1 VNRIKNSNHADRNQ
15 FANRLSE
22 LCKTKASA
30 SAVAR
35 DLEINRQ
42 QFARYLNGESV
53 PRQSIARKIAD
64 YFDVDPGALFS
75 DKPIREQK
83 SNENTLEET
92 FRAVM
97 ALHNDARIQEIT
109 DTDLEPG
116 IYWQYKTLL
125 RQPEKVLKTLVSV
138 TKTGNVYR
146 YKRRSSVVYN
156 ELVNSTVKNT
166 INGVF
171 MKQNGHLL
179 LIDVEERFADMTFHV
194 FATSN
199 HYDRSIKPGIHMT
212 IGMENSSGPRAAR
225 IFLKRIPDGDSIL
238 AHARTQGVYRMA
250 DLSTADAH
258 ILEGEGS
265 GLLHI

>member
-1 VNRIKNSNHADRNQ
+1 MNHIDRNQ

-22 LCKTKASA
+22 LCKTKPSA

-53 PRQSIARKIAD
+53 PRQSIVRKIAN

-75 DKPIREQK
+75 NKPIQEQE
-83 SNENTLEET
+83 SNENTSENT
-92 FRAVM
+92 FRAAM
-97 ALHNDARIQEIT
+97 ALYNDARMQQIT

-116 IYWQYKTLL
+116 MYWQYKTLL
-125 RQPEKVLKTLVSV
+125 RQPEKALKTLVSV
-138 TKTGNVYR
+138 TKDGSVYR

-171 MKQNGHLL
+171 MKQNGYLL

-199 HYDRSIKPGIHMT
+199 HYDGTIKPGIHMT

-225 IFLKRIPDGDSIL
+225 IFLKRIPDSDSIL
-238 AHARTQGVYRMA
+238 AHARTQGVYRIA
-250 DLSTADAH
+250 DLPPADAQ
-258 ILEGEGS
+258 ILEWEGT